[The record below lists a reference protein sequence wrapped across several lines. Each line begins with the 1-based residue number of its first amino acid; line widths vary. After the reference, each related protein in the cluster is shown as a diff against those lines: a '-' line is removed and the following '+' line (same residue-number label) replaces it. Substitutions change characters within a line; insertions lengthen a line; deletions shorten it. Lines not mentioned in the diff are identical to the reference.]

1 MRVPSLETNNSLGF
15 IHQQPQ
21 LTRGSKYCSSI
32 SVGPTTGQ
40 TGYRLSRSAS
50 VPFCVAFRR
59 VFVLLLFCVAE
70 VFVCEVLAAEARC
83 ALEICIWVSRD
94 WLAQRSFIF

>member
-1 MRVPSLETNNSLGF
+1 
-15 IHQQPQ
+15 
-21 LTRGSKYCSSI
+21 
-32 SVGPTTGQ
+32 
-40 TGYRLSRSAS
+40 
-50 VPFCVAFRR
+50 
-59 VFVLLLFCVAE
+59 